1 MNTECILCGN
11 PLSKSQ
17 KKFCSKSC
25 AAKVNN
31 VKQPKRIR
39 TKSYCCVCSKEL
51 KYNPVIGC
59 VVCQQQVSKVE
70 DFIPETLHTHKWNYE
85 GYEDHLLVKG
95 VRKNGLNKK
104 GCPKELAAVYIIH
117 PNGECQGG
125 K

>member
-1 MNTECILCGN
+1 LNH
-11 PLSKSQ
+11 SKE
-17 KKFCSKSC
+17 KSC
-25 AAKVNN
+25 N
-31 VKQPKRIR
+31 VVIKTSKEMIHSYNSSCVTP
-39 TKSYCCVCSKEL
+39 TNCPLCVADKSTEEVPKEL